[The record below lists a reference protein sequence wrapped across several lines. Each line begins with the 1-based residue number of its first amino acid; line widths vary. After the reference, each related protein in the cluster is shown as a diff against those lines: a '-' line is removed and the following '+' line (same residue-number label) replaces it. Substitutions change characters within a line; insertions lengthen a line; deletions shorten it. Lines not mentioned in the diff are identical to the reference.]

1 MIRHSAFQACRL
13 LYRHRERPNS
23 AHSLFLAL
31 SIIDLIQASMMVSFT
46 TYLKRADCRQHL
58 QSPTHT
64 DYASLY
70 ISVCV
75 RATFTRVHPPTD
87 CGTIFSF
94 RSVTVCHFILHL
106 RQVYLDGT
114 NTSTTASSSS
124 AIQFASQVVGNLG
137 APLDLSRRF
146 DEEDSIVRDPLTMS
160 SNPLAAGLPVEDRP
174 LVHSCVLPASHVP
187 AEIDNDAG
195 HLCVPP

>member
-1 MIRHSAFQACRL
+1 MLGLTWAKTYTIR
-13 LYRHRERPNS
+13 RE
-23 AHSLFLAL
+23 AL
-31 SIIDLIQASMMVSFT
+31 SF
-46 TYLKRADCRQHL
+46 

-70 ISVCV
+70 ISV
-75 RATFTRVHPPTD
+75 
-87 CGTIFSF
+87 F

-146 DEEDSIVRDPLTMS
+146 DEEDSIVRDSLTMS

-174 LVHSCVLPASHVP
+174 LVHSCVLLASHIP
-187 AEIDNDAG
+187 PEIDKDTG
-195 HLCVPP
+195 HLSVPP